1 MLSSDPAFPSNYPAA
16 AVVAAFAANS
26 VGNLN
31 VNGAPVAHA
40 ARARLMSMST
50 VTDYFTQQP
59 DAADVEITG
68 VGRINGS
75 GQSLVE
81 VEATVER
88 RPPRC
93 SATPRSPPTT
103 GATR

>member
-1 MLSSDPAFPSNYPAA
+1 M
-16 AVVAAFAANS
+16 VAAFAANS

-59 DAADVEITG
+59 VTLQTWEITG

-88 RPPRC
+88 RPTPVF
-93 SATPRSPPTT
+93 SYAAFATDNGCNAMSFAG
-103 GATR
+103 GADTHSYDSG